1 MDKLDRWV
9 TLLTNVDVIVRL
21 VVLIYEI
28 DLNTQALENSLCHSD
43 ATSRNRAH

>member
-1 MDKLDRWV
+1 MDKLNRWV
-9 TLLTNVDVIVRL
+9 TLFTNVDVIVRL

-28 DLNTQALENSLCHSD
+28 DLNTQAPENSLRHSD